1 MDGSRYVF
9 PEVIVVYYYYGI
21 LWLRKLK
28 TCKDVNIIYA
38 VQDVGDQTPVS
49 CICFFV
55 RMVFCAA
62 NCLAVFPL
70 WCCLLSGGFAFSV
83 WRPDGSW
90 NNHHLYA
97 LFWIRCTSKIVQV
110 TPIRVKGLRWLSPQ
124 ALISGGVSFEEGS
137 YRIPHDKILAIEQW
151 SESPWGL
158 ASCISP
164 YLYNFLAII

>member
-1 MDGSRYVF
+1 MGVVRKVFRYMWHTSIARLRLTLYKVDMVAWGTYVPKRLWF
-9 PEVIVVYYYYGI
+9 IVT
-21 LWLRKLK
+21 WLRKLK

-55 RMVFCAA
+55 CMVFCAA
-62 NCLAVFPL
+62 NRLAVFPL

-97 LFWIRCTSKIVQV
+97 LFEYVARLKSCKLPPDDWAHKPLFLV
-110 TPIRVKGLRWLSPQ
+110 
-124 ALISGGVSFEEGS
+124 
-137 YRIPHDKILAIEQW
+137 
-151 SESPWGL
+151 GL
-158 ASCISP
+158 A
-164 YLYNFLAII
+164 LRRVAIGFPTTRY